1 WHEFSAWSRAV
12 YVALGTKMKLGFI
25 GGSFPRPMIGT
36 TNFEQWRQVD
46 LMVTSW
52 IWNSISRDIVEGFMY
67 VSSSRELWLE
77 IQARYGRS
85 NGPMVYLLQREI
97 ASIAQGDMSLT
108 SYMTKFKKL
117 WSELLCLS
125 PIPSCTCGECS
136 CGVNKAIIVKEEATQ
151 LLQFLM
157 GLHEVYDAEK
167 SQILMQDP
175 LPNMERAFPMLYTV
189 EKQRLIHSNIADSS
203 GHTAYHLAFKDGR
216 RESANKFSSRR
227 RSHVD
232 KRAATCSH
240 CHMSGHTWDTCF
252 QLHGTPDWYK
262 TLSDNRK
269 AKASN
274 SGVKGFAGAAPT
286 KQIAELMSDLVRLM
300 QKEEMHSD
308 PLNNSANF
316 ACTDGDFAGNISKHS
331 VNDLSYWIIYTGA
344 TNHICAN
351 LDLFHSYSKPS
362 QTYTIILPDGT
373 KKDASYVGEVHLNA
387 EVVLQDVLYIPSS
400 VNLLSVTQ
408 LCRNNSYHFRFT
420 KTSCIL
426 QDQVTRKNLV
436 VGSISRNLY
445 VVKQEHF
452 SSSIQR
458 SATHYLNASS
468 SYSTSSFWHRR
479 LGHVPLTVLNKIP
492 ELHLNEVSLSLSC
505 DTCHKAKQTRIPFPC
520 SNTRSAALFDLI
532 HVDLWGP
539 YRIPTL
545 SNCNYFLTIMDDCS
559 RSLWTYL
566 IQHKSQVAFTLKTF
580 FSLIHTQFNRSIKI
594 MRSDN
599 GSEFLNR
606 SCRDLCHT
614 LGIIHQTSCAYT
626 PQQNGKVERKHRHLL
641 DVARALLFQ
650 ASLPTKLWGESILTA
665 TYLIN
670 RTPSKLLQWKTP
682 FELLYG
688 TLPSYTHLR
697 SFGCL
702 CYATNTSPHK
712 HKFESQARKC
722 VMIGYASTQKAY
734 KLYDLENSSSFT
746 SRDVQFYEDQFPYS
760 SSQATSASYPLP
772 IVSPHADIL
781 ASNSQSSSTQSL
793 SPARSPNIPDL
804 ISVRRS
810 ARNRQRPT
818 WLNDFVCN
826 AKSTNSPI
834 SLSQTASAY
843 MSFVAS
849 LSVLQELRSFTEAVV
864 HQEWRDAMQSELDAL
879 EKNHTWELTT
889 LPEGKKTIGY
899 KWVYKIKLRA
909 DGSVDRY
916 KARLVAKGFTQV
928 EGVDYGDV
936 FSPVAKTVTV
946 QLFLAI
952 AAAREWPI
960 QQLLYGLKQAS
971 RQWNV
976 EFTSR
981 LTSYGFR
988 QSVHDHCLFIKNTS
1002 SGPLV
1007 LLVYVDD
1014 ILLTGPSISTIQA
1027 VKSYLHNLF
1036 TIKDIGDA
1044 RYFLGLEIARC
1055 SDGLYI
1061 SQTKYVMDII
1071 RDTGLC
1077 QSRPAATPFPQGL
1090 RLQSTSDDP
1099 LPKPDSYHRLV
1110 GRLLYLG
1117 FTRPDISHSVQQ
1129 LSQFLTHPCES
1140 HWQAALHVVR
1150 YLKSCPSKG
1159 LFFPSQSSLTLTAYC
1174 DTDWATCPDSRRS
1187 LTGFCIFLGPALI
1200 SWKTKKQCT
1209 VSRSTAEAEYR
1220 SPAATVCELRWI
1232 SYIMTDLG
1240 MSTSLPIDLFC
1251 DNKAALH
1258 ILANPV
1264 FHERTKHIEMDC
1276 HLVRDAYKEGFIAPC
1291 FVRSSLQLVDIFTKV
1306 LPTSAFT
1313 SLLTKLGLFAIEPG
1327 PTCRGDVESLK
1338 MSSNEDL
1345 DAAG

>member
-1 WHEFSAWSRAV
+1 
-12 YVALGTKMKLGFI
+12 
-25 GGSFPRPMIGT
+25 
-36 TNFEQWRQVD
+36 
-46 LMVTSW
+46 
-52 IWNSISRDIVEGFMY
+52 
-67 VSSSRELWLE
+67 
-77 IQARYGRS
+77 
-85 NGPMVYLLQREI
+85 
-97 ASIAQGDMSLT
+97 
-108 SYMTKFKKL
+108 
-117 WSELLCLS
+117 
-125 PIPSCTCGECS
+125 
-136 CGVNKAIIVKEEATQ
+136 
-151 LLQFLM
+151 
-157 GLHEVYDAEK
+157 
-167 SQILMQDP
+167 
-175 LPNMERAFPMLYTV
+175 MERAFAMLFTV

-216 RESANKFSSRR
+216 REFANKVQSRR

-232 KRAATCSH
+232 KRATTCSH
-240 CHMSGHTWDTCF
+240 CHKSGHTRETCF

-262 TLSDNRK
+262 TLNDNRRE
-269 AKASN
+269 KASS
-274 SGVKGFAGAAPT
+274 SGVKGFAGAATDDKDIAGGRAPT
-286 KQIAELMSDLVRLM
+286 KQIAELMSDLIRLM

-316 ACTDGDFAGNISKHS
+316 VCTDDDFAGNVSKHS
-331 VNDLSYWIIYTGA
+331 VNDLSYWIIDTGA

-362 QTYTIILPDGT
+362 QTYTIVLPDGT
-373 KKDASYVGEVHLNA
+373 KKDASYVGEVYLNA
-387 EVVLQDVLYIPSS
+387 EAVLQDVLYIPSFS

-408 LCRNNSYHFRFT
+408 LCRNNSYHFYFT
-420 KTSCIL
+420 KTNCIL
-426 QDQVTRKNLV
+426 QDQVSRRNLV
-436 VGSISRNLY
+436 VGFISRNLY
-445 VVKQEHF
+445 VAKQECL
-452 SSSIQR
+452 SPSIQR
-458 SATHYLNASS
+458 PATHYLNASS
-468 SYSTSSFWHRR
+468 SYSAASNVFFWHHR

-492 ELHLNEVSLSLSC
+492 ELNLNDVSFSLSC
-505 DTCHKAKQTRIPFPC
+505 DTCHKAKQTRTPFPC
-520 SNTRSAALFDLI
+520 SNTRSAAPFDLI

-545 SNCNYFLTIMDDCS
+545 SNCSYFLTIMDDCS

-566 IQHKSQVAFTLKTF
+566 IHHKSQVAFTLKTF
-580 FSLIHTQFNRSIKI
+580 FTLIHTQFNRSIKT

-626 PQQNGKVERKHRHLL
+626 PQQNSRVERKHRHLL

-650 ASLPTKLWGESILTA
+650 ASLPTKFWGESILTA

-688 TLPSYTHLR
+688 TVPSYTHLR

-712 HKFESQARKC
+712 HKFESRARKC

-760 SSQATSASYPLP
+760 SSQTTSTSYPLP
-772 IVSPHADIL
+772 VVSPHADIL
-781 ASNSQSSSTQSL
+781 PRNSQSSSTPAF
-793 SPARSPNIPDL
+793 SPTRSPDVPHL
-804 ISVRRS
+804 SSPRRS
-810 ARNRQRPT
+810 ARNRQRHT

-826 AKSTNSPI
+826 AKSTNAAI
-834 SLSQTASAY
+834 SLSQTTSAY

-849 LSVLQELRSFTEAVV
+849 LSVLQEPRSFTEAVV
-864 HQEWRDAMQSELDAL
+864 HPEWKDAMRSELDAL

-889 LPEGKKTIGY
+889 LPEGKRTIGC
-899 KWVYKIKLRA
+899 KWVYKTKLRA
-909 DGSVDRY
+909 DGTVDRY

-946 QLFLAI
+946 RLFLAM

-960 QQLLYGLKQAS
+960 QQLDINNAFLHGYLDEDIYMTPPEGYEVAPHLVCKLTRSLYGLKQAS

-988 QSVHDHCLFIKNTS
+988 QSVHDHCLFIKDTP
-1002 SGPLV
+1002 SGPMV

-1014 ILLTGPSISTIQA
+1014 ILLTGPSISTIQD
-1027 VKSYLHNLF
+1027 VKTYLHNLF

-1077 QSRPAATPFPQGL
+1077 QSRPASTPFPQGL

-1099 LPKPDSYHRLV
+1099 LPKPDSYRRLV

-1159 LFFPSQSSLTLTAYC
+1159 LLFPSQSSLTLTAYC
-1174 DTDWATCPDSRRS
+1174 DADWATCPDSRRS

-1220 SPAATVCELRWI
+1220 SLAATVCELRWI
-1232 SYIMTDLG
+1232 SYILTDLG

-1276 HLVRDAYKEGFIAPC
+1276 HLVRDAYKEGFIAPS
-1291 FVRSSLQLVDIFTKV
+1291 FVRSSLQLADLFTKV
-1306 LPTSAFT
+1306 LPISAFT
-1313 SLLTKLGLFAIEPG
+1313 SLLSKLGLFAIEPG
-1327 PTCRGDVESLK
+1327 PTCGGDVESLNTA
-1338 MSSNEDL
+1338 NEIVT
-1345 DAAG
+1345 

>member
-1 WHEFSAWSRAV
+1 MADLNNVQELTQLEKDALYLHPSEHSSMALSSSPLDGTNFLPWSRAV
-12 YVALGTKMKLGFI
+12 YVALGTKMKFGFI
-25 GGSFPRPMIGT
+25 DGSFPRPMIST
-36 TNFEQWRQVD
+36 TNFEQWRRVD

-125 PIPSCTCGECS
+125 PTPSCTCGECS
-136 CGVNKAIIVKEEATQ
+136 CGVNKTITAKEEATQ

-157 GLHEVYDAEK
+157 GLHEVYDAK
-167 SQILMQDP
+167 RRQILMQDP
-175 LPNMERAFPMLYTV
+175 LPNMERAFAMLYTV

-232 KRAATCSH
+232 KRAATCFH
-240 CHMSGHTWDTCF
+240 CHKFGHTRETCF

-274 SGVKGFAGAAPT
+274 SGVKGFAGAAADDKEIAGGRAPT

-316 ACTDGDFAGNISKHS
+316 ACTDDDFAGNISKHS
-331 VNDLSYWIIYTGA
+331 VNDLSYWIIDTGA

-387 EVVLQDVLYIPSS
+387 EVVLQDVLYIPSFS

-426 QDQVTRKNLV
+426 QDQVTRRNLV

-445 VVKQEHF
+445 VVKQEYF

-468 SYSTSSFWHRR
+468 SYSTSSNVSFWHRR

-492 ELHLNEVSLSLSC
+492 ELYLNEVSLSLSC

-545 SNCNYFLTIMDDCS
+545 SNCSYFLTIMDDCS

-566 IQHKSQVAFTLKTF
+566 IQHKSQLSRSLSYTGDNSPNFLCLYSSTECSTISSLFTYKF
-580 FSLIHTQFNRSIKI
+580 
-594 MRSDN
+594 
-599 GSEFLNR
+599 
-606 SCRDLCHT
+606 
-614 LGIIHQTSCAYT
+614 
-626 PQQNGKVERKHRHLL
+626 
-641 DVARALLFQ
+641 
-650 ASLPTKLWGESILTA
+650 WGESILTA

-688 TLPSYTHLR
+688 TVPSYTHLR

-712 HKFESQARKC
+712 HKFESRARKC

-746 SRDVQFYEDQFPYS
+746 SRDVQFYEGQFPYS

-772 IVSPHADIL
+772 VVFPHADIL
-781 ASNSQSSSTQSL
+781 GQS
-793 SPARSPNIPDL
+793 PDIPDL
-804 ISVRRS
+804 IFVRRS

-826 AKSTNSPI
+826 AKSTNSSI

-879 EKNHTWELTT
+879 ERNHTWELTT
-889 LPEGKKTIGY
+889 LPEGKKTIGC

-916 KARLVAKGFTQV
+916 KARLVAK
-928 EGVDYGDV
+928 
-936 FSPVAKTVTV
+936 
-946 QLFLAI
+946 
-952 AAAREWPI
+952 AREWPI
-960 QQLLYGLKQAS
+960 QQLDINNAFLHGHLDEDIYMTPPEGYEVAPHLACKLTRSLYGLKQAS

-1027 VKSYLHNLF
+1027 VKTYLHNLF

-1044 RYFLGLEIARC
+1044 RYFLGLKIARC

-1061 SQTKYVMDII
+1061 LQTKYVMDII

-1090 RLQSTSDDP
+1090 RLQSTLDDP
-1099 LPKPDSYHRLV
+1099 LPKPNSYRRLV

-1117 FTRPDISHSVQQ
+1117 YTRPDISHSVQQ

-1174 DTDWATCPDSRRS
+1174 DADWATCPDSRRS

-1220 SPAATVCELRWI
+1220 SLAATVCELRWI

-1240 MSTSLPIDLFC
+1240 MSTSFPIDLFC

-1276 HLVRDAYKEGFIAPC
+1276 HLVRDAYKEGFIAPS
-1291 FVRSSLQLVDIFTKV
+1291 FVRSSL
-1306 LPTSAFT
+1306 
-1313 SLLTKLGLFAIEPG
+1313 
-1327 PTCRGDVESLK
+1327 
-1338 MSSNEDL
+1338 
-1345 DAAG
+1345 